1 MYSTTQGEVKSDS
14 GSLMEVCVAR
24 VRVSVIGFGRTMEDN
39 IYDKT
44 TNATDSV
51 VTGVINITKVTAYMV
66 EYGIGEA

>member
-1 MYSTTQGEVKSDS
+1 M
-14 GSLMEVCVAR
+14 AR